1 MTNSFKKRNSFITP
15 EKAAII
21 LPTLISSIIALI
33 FLAAFSI
40 PKYVSSNKVNNE
52 LKEYKRKAS
61 DLPNLK
67 IQSQKIFENLKK
79 LNLKKAKIIELISG
93 TTNLETF
100 ISRLGLLGKKYNI
113 IFESIKPLAST
124 FMKLKIVDCK
134 M

>member
-52 LKEYKRKAS
+52 LKEYKKRKARDES
-61 DLPNLK
+61 YWNLDDEL
-67 IQSQKIFENLKK
+67 FDDNGEN
-79 LNLKKAKIIELISG
+79 
-93 TTNLETF
+93 
-100 ISRLGLLGKKYNI
+100 
-113 IFESIKPLAST
+113 
-124 FMKLKIVDCK
+124 
-134 M
+134 